1 MFKYQL
7 HMVMEF
13 FLDLIIFQIII
24 HWEFLILKIYLF
36 TFEIEC
42 MRDRKIE
49 LDIPGTYLVIFVK
62 IIFMIFFNADL
73 DNIWK

>member
-24 HWEFLILKIYLF
+24 HWEFVIFKIYLF

-42 MRDRKIE
+42 MRDRKTE
-49 LDIPGTYLVIFVK
+49 LDIPGTYLVIFVE

-73 DNIWK
+73 DNI